1 VTSVLGITTRLR
13 DALRKDPERLTAGS
27 AMSDPLGFLF
37 AEEELLAARELA
49 PDTLDNIDLGAC
61 NDSPP
66 NGEADRLE

>member
-1 VTSVLGITTRLR
+1 
-13 DALRKDPERLTAGS
+13 
-27 AMSDPLGFLF
+27 MSDPLGFLF